1 MDVRTE
7 DERQTIMGKGA
18 VVAASGFATPAD
30 RRRFVNIAAAITAT
44 GGLLFG
50 YDTGVISGALLFIR
64 NDFAGLTPF
73 LEGVIVSF
81 LLVGAVVGALSG
93 GPLSD
98 RIGRRPTALLAAVIF
113 GIGALAV
120 AFTPSVGFLIFGRF
134 LLGLGVGLASMIVPL
149 YIAEIAPADRR
160 GALVSLNQLMITI
173 GILVSYIVGVIFT
186 PIEGWRYMFGVALIP
201 ALILGIGMFFLP
213 ESPRWLFEHGQ
224 LAKARAVLA
233 RSRSPEEVDWELQ
246 EMEEI
251 KRLAEEQA
259 RVSYKE
265 LLAPYVRPALVIG
278 IGLAIFQQITGINT
292 VIYYAPT
299 ILEGVGFS
307 AGGAIAATALGVGVV
322 NVGFTILAVRIID
335 RAGRRPL
342 LIIGLI
348 GMVVSLVLLGV
359 VFSLGSTSGAAGLLA
374 TICLALYIA
383 SFAISLGPVFWLMIS
398 EIYPLRIRGT
408 AMSVASIA
416 NWGSNFLV
424 ALTFPV
430 LLATLGGTG
439 SFWLFAALGIVAWF
453 FVYFWVP
460 ETKGKTLEE
469 IEASFRGVDIAPSRA
484 S

>member
-1 MDVRTE
+1 MSAGSASAGSA
-7 DERQTIMGKGA
+7 ERRK
-18 VVAASGFATPAD
+18 
-30 RRRFVNIAAAITAT
+30 FVNRAAAITAT

-64 NDFAGLTPF
+64 QDFELTSF
-73 LEGVIVSF
+73 LEGIIVSF
-81 LLVGAVVGALSG
+81 LLVGAMVGALSG

-98 RIGRRPTALLAAVIF
+98 RIGRRPTTLLAAIIF
-113 GIGALAV
+113 GFGALAV
-120 AFTPSVGFLIFGRF
+120 AFDPSVAFIVLGRF

-149 YIAEIAPADRR
+149 YIAEIAPAARR

-173 GILVSYIVGVIFT
+173 GILLSYIVGVIFT

-201 ALILGIGMFFLP
+201 ALILGIGMFMLP

-224 LAKARAVLA
+224 VAKARTVLS
-233 RSRSPEEVDWELQ
+233 RSRSPEEVDQEFR

-251 KRLAEEQA
+251 KELEEEQA

-265 LLAPYVRPALVIG
+265 LLAPYVRPALIIG

-299 ILEGVGFS
+299 ILQNVGFS
-307 AGGAIAATALGVGVV
+307 EGGAIAATAVGVGLV

-342 LIIGLI
+342 LIVGLI
-348 GMVVSLVLLGV
+348 GMTVSLALLGV
-359 VFSLGSTSGAAGLLA
+359 VFATGGAGGAAGVLA
-374 TICLALYIA
+374 TVCLGLYIA

-398 EIYPLRIRGT
+398 EIYPLNIGGK
-408 AMSVASIA
+408 AMSVASLA
-416 NWGSNFLV
+416 NWGSNWLV
-424 ALTFPV
+424 ALSFPV
-430 LLATLGGTG
+430 LLATLGGAG

-453 FVYFWVP
+453 FVYFRVP

-469 IEASFRGVDIAPSRA
+469 IEADFRGVQVANSRVR
-484 S
+484 

>member
-1 MDVRTE
+1 MSVGSAGVGGGD
-7 DERQTIMGKGA
+7 K
-18 VVAASGFATPAD
+18 
-30 RRRFVNIAAAITAT
+30 RRFVNIAAAITAT

-64 NDFAGLTPF
+64 QDFAPLSPF
-73 LEGVIVSF
+73 VEGIIVST

-98 RIGRRPTALLAAVIF
+98 RVGRRPTALLAAVIF
-113 GIGALAV
+113 GLGALAV
-120 AFTPSVGFLIFGRF
+120 ALAPSVAFIIFGRF

-149 YIAEIAPADRR
+149 YIAEIAPAERR

-173 GILVSYIVGVIFT
+173 GILLSYIVGVIFT

-201 ALILGIGMFFLP
+201 ALILGIGMFMLP

-224 LAKARAVLA
+224 IAKARTVLS
-233 RSRSPEEVDWELQ
+233 RSRSPEEVDQEFR

-251 KRLAEEQA
+251 KELEEEQA

-265 LLAPYVRPALVIG
+265 LLAPYVRPALIIG

-299 ILEGVGFS
+299 ILQNVGFS
-307 AGGAIAATALGVGVV
+307 EGGAIAATAVGVGLV

-348 GMVVSLVLLGV
+348 GMIISLALLGL
-359 VFSLGSTSGAAGLLA
+359 VFALGATSGAAGLLA
-374 TICLALYIA
+374 TVCLGLYIA

-408 AMSVASIA
+408 AMSVASIS
-416 NWGSNFLV
+416 NWGSNWLV

-430 LLATLGGTG
+430 LLATFGGAG
-439 SFWLFAALGIVAWF
+439 SFWLFAGLGIVAWF
-453 FVYFWVP
+453 FVYFRVP
-460 ETKGKTLEE
+460 ETKGRSLEE
-469 IEASFRGVDIAPSRA
+469 IEASFRGTTVGSSGER
-484 S
+484 

>member
-1 MDVRTE
+1 MSDT
-7 DERQTIMGKGA
+7 GS
-18 VVAASGFATPAD
+18 VAAGGRE
-30 RRRFVNIAAAITAT
+30 RRRFVNTAAAITAT

-64 NDFAGLTPF
+64 QDFAPLSPF
-73 LEGVIVSF
+73 LEGIIVSF

-98 RIGRRPTALLAAVIF
+98 RVGRRPTTLLAAVIF
-113 GIGALAV
+113 GVGALAV
-120 AFTPSVGFLIFGRF
+120 AFAPGVGFIIFGRF

-173 GILVSYIVGVIFT
+173 GILLSYIVGVIFA
-186 PIEGWRYMFGVALIP
+186 PIEGWRYMFAVALVP
-201 ALILGIGMFFLP
+201 ALVLGIGMFMLP
-213 ESPRWLFEHGQ
+213 ESPRWLFEHGR
-224 LAKARAVLA
+224 LDKARAVLG
-233 RSRSPEEVDWELQ
+233 RSRSPEEVDLELR

-251 KRLAEEQA
+251 KSLEQEQA
-259 RVSYKE
+259 CVSYKE
-265 LLAPYVRPALVIG
+265 LLAPYVRPTLVIG

-299 ILEGVGFS
+299 ILQGVGFS
-307 AGGAIAATALGVGVV
+307 EGGAIAATAVGVGLV
-322 NVGFTILAVRIID
+322 NVGFTILTVRIID

-359 VFSLGSTSGAAGLLA
+359 VFSLDSTSGAAGLLA
-374 TICLALYIA
+374 TICLGLYIA

-430 LLATLGGTG
+430 LLATLGGAG
-439 SFWLFAALGIVAWF
+439 SFWLFAALGIWAWF
-453 FVYFWVP
+453 FVYFRVP
-460 ETKGKTLEE
+460 ETKGRTLEE
-469 IEASFRGVDIAPSRA
+469 IEASFRGATVASSRA
-484 S
+484 R

>member
-1 MDVRTE
+1 MSVGSAGLGGD
-7 DERQTIMGKGA
+7 K
-18 VVAASGFATPAD
+18 
-30 RRRFVNIAAAITAT
+30 RRFVNIAAAITAT

-64 NDFAGLTPF
+64 QDFAPLSPF
-73 LEGVIVSF
+73 VEGIIVST

-98 RIGRRPTALLAAVIF
+98 RVGRRPTALLAAVIF
-113 GIGALAV
+113 GLGALAV
-120 AFTPSVGFLIFGRF
+120 AFAPSVAFIIFGRF

-149 YIAEIAPADRR
+149 YIAEIAPAERR

-173 GILVSYIVGVIFT
+173 GILLSYIVGVIFT

-201 ALILGIGMFFLP
+201 ALILGIGMFMLP

-224 LAKARAVLA
+224 IAKARTVLS
-233 RSRSPEEVDWELQ
+233 RSRSPEEVDQEFR

-251 KRLAEEQA
+251 KELEEEHA

-265 LLAPYVRPALVIG
+265 LLAPYVRPALIIG

-299 ILEGVGFS
+299 ILQNVGFS
-307 AGGAIAATALGVGVV
+307 EGGAIAATAVGVGLV

-348 GMVVSLVLLGV
+348 GMIISLALLGL
-359 VFSLGSTSGAAGLLA
+359 VFALGATSGAAGLLA
-374 TICLALYIA
+374 TVCLGLYIA

-416 NWGSNFLV
+416 NWGSNWLV

-430 LLATLGGTG
+430 LLATFGGAG
-439 SFWLFAALGIVAWF
+439 SFWLFAVLGIVAWF
-453 FVYFWVP
+453 FVYFRVP
-460 ETKGKTLEE
+460 ETKGRSLEE
-469 IEASFRGVDIAPSRA
+469 IEASFRGTTVGSSGAR
-484 S
+484 

>member
-1 MDVRTE
+1 MSA
-7 DERQTIMGKGA
+7 GS
-18 VVAASGFATPAD
+18 ASAGSAE
-30 RRRFVNIAAAITAT
+30 RRRFVNRAAAITAT

-64 NDFAGLTPF
+64 QDFELTSF
-73 LEGVIVSF
+73 LEGIIVSF
-81 LLVGAVVGALSG
+81 LLVGAMVGALSG

-98 RIGRRPTALLAAVIF
+98 RIGRRPTTLLAAIIF
-113 GIGALAV
+113 GVGAVAV
-120 AFTPSVGFLIFGRF
+120 AFAPSVAFIILGRF

-149 YIAEIAPADRR
+149 YIAEIAPPDRR

-173 GILVSYIVGVIFT
+173 GILLSYIVGVLFT

-201 ALILGIGMFFLP
+201 ALILGIGMFSLP
-213 ESPRWLFEHGQ
+213 ESPRWLFEHGRSD
-224 LAKARAVLA
+224 KAREVLG
-233 RSRSPEEVDWELQ
+233 RSRSPEEVDQELQ
-246 EMEEI
+246 EMQDI
-251 KRLAEEQA
+251 KNQEGNQE
-259 RVSYKE
+259 RVSYAE
-265 LLAPYVRPALVIG
+265 LLAPFVRPALIIG

-299 ILEGVGFS
+299 ILQGVGFS
-307 AGGAIAATALGVGVV
+307 EGGAIAATALGVGVV

-342 LIIGLI
+342 LLIGLV
-348 GMVVSLVLLGV
+348 GMTISLALLGT
-359 VFSLGSTSGAAGLLA
+359 VFASGATGDDASVLVGVLA
-374 TICLALYIA
+374 TACLALYIA

-430 LLATLGGTG
+430 LLAALGGATL
-439 SFWLFAALGIVAWF
+439 FWLFAFLGIVAWVF
-453 FVYFWVP
+453 IYFRVP
-460 ETKGKTLEE
+460 ETKNRSLEQ
-469 IEASFRGVDIAPSRA
+469 IEASFRGTTVGTSRGQ
-484 S
+484 

>member
-1 MDVRTE
+1 MSTGNSNAGSGE
-7 DERQTIMGKGA
+7 QT
-18 VVAASGFATPAD
+18 T
-30 RRRFVNIAAAITAT
+30 FVKVAAAITAT

-50 YDTGVISGALLFIR
+50 YDTGVISGALLFIKQ
-64 NDFAGLTPF
+64 DFAPLTPF
-73 LEGVIVSF
+73 VQGIIVST

-98 RIGRRPTALLAAVIF
+98 RIGRRPTALLAAVVF
-113 GIGALAV
+113 GAGALAV
-120 AFTPSVGFLIFGRF
+120 AFAPSVTFIIFGRF
-134 LLGLGVGLASMIVPL
+134 LLGVGVGLASMIVPL
-149 YIAEIAPADRR
+149 YIAEIAPPDRR

-201 ALILGIGMFFLP
+201 ALILGIGMFRLP

-224 LAKARAVLA
+224 LERA
-233 RSRSPEEVDWELQ
+233 RSVLGRSRTPEQVDLELQ

-251 KRLAEEQA
+251 KALEQEQA
-259 RVSYKE
+259 GVSYRE
-265 LLAPYVRPALVIG
+265 LLAPFVRPALIIG

-299 ILEGVGFS
+299 ILQGVGFS
-307 AGGAIAATALGVGVV
+307 EGGAIAATALGVGVV

-348 GMVVSLVLLGV
+348 GMVISLTLLGL
-359 VFSLGSTSGAAGLLA
+359 VFAIGATSGAAGLLA
-374 TICLALYIA
+374 TVCLALYIA

-416 NWGSNFLV
+416 NWGSNWLV

-430 LLATLGGTG
+430 LLATLGGAG
-439 SFWLFAALGIVAWF
+439 SFWLFAALGIVAWV
-453 FVYFWVP
+453 FVYFRVP
-460 ETKGKTLEE
+460 ETKNRTLEE
-469 IEASFRGVDIAPSRA
+469 IEASFRGVRVETSRA
-484 S
+484 R

>member
-1 MDVRTE
+1 MSVGSAGLGGD
-7 DERQTIMGKGA
+7 K
-18 VVAASGFATPAD
+18 
-30 RRRFVNIAAAITAT
+30 RRFVNIAAAITAT

-64 NDFAGLTPF
+64 QDFAPLSPF
-73 LEGVIVSF
+73 VEGIIVST

-98 RIGRRPTALLAAVIF
+98 RVGRRPTALLAAVIF
-113 GIGALAV
+113 GLGALAV
-120 AFTPSVGFLIFGRF
+120 AFAPSVAFIIFGRF

-149 YIAEIAPADRR
+149 YIAEIAPAERR

-173 GILVSYIVGVIFT
+173 GILLSYIVGVIFT

-201 ALILGIGMFFLP
+201 ALILGIGMFMLP

-224 LAKARAVLA
+224 IAKARTVLS
-233 RSRSPEEVDWELQ
+233 RSRSPEEVDQEFR

-251 KRLAEEQA
+251 KELEEEHA

-265 LLAPYVRPALVIG
+265 LLAPYVRPALIIG

-299 ILEGVGFS
+299 ILQNVGFS
-307 AGGAIAATALGVGVV
+307 EGGAIAATAVGVGLV

-348 GMVVSLVLLGV
+348 GMIISLALLGL
-359 VFSLGSTSGAAGLLA
+359 VFALGATSGAAGLLA
-374 TICLALYIA
+374 TVCLGLYIA

-416 NWGSNFLV
+416 NWGSNWLV

-430 LLATLGGTG
+430 LLATFGGAG
-439 SFWLFAALGIVAWF
+439 SFWLFAGVGIVAWF
-453 FVYFWVP
+453 FVYFRVP
-460 ETKGKTLEE
+460 ETKGRSLEE
-469 IEASFRGVDIAPSRA
+469 IEASFRGTTVGSSGAR
-484 S
+484 

>member
-1 MDVRTE
+1 MSV
-7 DERQTIMGKGA
+7 GSAG
-18 VVAASGFATPAD
+18 VGGGD

-64 NDFAGLTPF
+64 QDFAPLSPF
-73 LEGVIVSF
+73 VQGIIVST
-81 LLVGAVVGALSG
+81 LLIGAVVGALSG

-98 RIGRRPTALLAAVIF
+98 RVGRRPTALLAAVIF
-113 GIGALAV
+113 GAGALAV
-120 AFTPSVGFLIFGRF
+120 ALAPSVAFIIFGRF

-173 GILVSYIVGVIFT
+173 GILLSYIVGVIFT

-201 ALILGIGMFFLP
+201 ALILGIGMFMLP

-224 LAKARAVLA
+224 IAKARTVLS
-233 RSRSPEEVDWELQ
+233 RSRSPEEVDREFQ

-251 KRLAEEQA
+251 KELEEEQA

-265 LLAPYVRPALVIG
+265 LLAPYVRPALIIG

-299 ILEGVGFS
+299 ILQGAGFS
-307 AGGAIAATALGVGVV
+307 EGGAIAATALGVGVV

-348 GMVVSLVLLGV
+348 GMIISLALLGL
-359 VFSLGSTSGAAGLLA
+359 VFATGGAGGAAGLLA
-374 TICLALYIA
+374 TVCLALYIA

-416 NWGSNFLV
+416 NWGSNWLV

-430 LLATLGGTG
+430 LLATLGGAG
-439 SFWLFAALGIVAWF
+439 SFWLFAVLGVVAWI
-453 FVYFWVP
+453 FVYFRVP
-460 ETKGKTLEE
+460 ETKNRSLEE
-469 IEASFRGVDIAPSRA
+469 IEASFRGTTVGSSRE

>member
-1 MDVRTE
+1 MSD
-7 DERQTIMGKGA
+7 DGS
-18 VVAASGFATPAD
+18 VAAGGSE
-30 RRRFVNIAAAITAT
+30 RRRFVNTAAAITAT

-64 NDFAGLTPF
+64 EDFAPLSPF
-73 LEGVIVSF
+73 LEGIIVSF

-93 GPLSD
+93 GPFSD
-98 RIGRRPTALLAAVIF
+98 RIGRRPTTLLAAVIF
-113 GIGALAV
+113 GVGALAV
-120 AFTPSVGFLIFGRF
+120 ALAPGVGFIIFGRF

-173 GILVSYIVGVIFT
+173 GILLSYIVGVIFA
-186 PIEGWRYMFGVALIP
+186 PIEGWRYMFGVALVP
-201 ALILGIGMFFLP
+201 ALILGIGMFLLP

-224 LAKARAVLA
+224 LDKARAVLG
-233 RSRSPEEVDWELQ
+233 RSRSPEEVDLELR
-246 EMEEI
+246 EMDEI
-251 KRLAEEQA
+251 KRLEQEQA
-259 RVSYKE
+259 RVSYRE
-265 LLAPYVRPALVIG
+265 LLAPFVRPALVIG

-299 ILEGVGFS
+299 ILQGVGFS
-307 AGGAIAATALGVGVV
+307 EAGAIAATALGVGVV

-359 VFSLGSTSGAAGLLA
+359 VFFQGSTSGAAGVLA
-374 TICLALYIA
+374 TVCLGLYIA

-430 LLATLGGTG
+430 LLATLGGAG
-439 SFWLFAALGIVAWF
+439 SFWLFAVLGIVAWI
-453 FVYFWVP
+453 FVYFRVP
-460 ETKGKTLEE
+460 ETKNRTLEE
-469 IEASFRGVDIAPSRA
+469 IEASFRGATVTTSR
-484 S
+484 SS